1 MRSRTVQPVKRREQS
16 KNMRGKKKKNAI
28 GDTQPIKVSSH
39 TKPLRVSSDTQ
50 PIRIPSG
57 QRQTRSASYR
67 GRYQQAVSR
76 RRKEISVPKP
86 EAQLERK
93 VKKSKAV

>member
-1 MRSRTVQPVKRREQS
+1 MRQQNCTA
-16 KNMRGKKKKNAI
+16 GKTAGTELKICGGRKQKNAI

-50 PIRIPSG
+50 PIRIPSWAKAG
-57 QRQTRSASYR
+57 QVSASYR

-76 RRKEISVPKP
+76 RRKEISGTKTRG
-86 EAQLERK
+86 A
-93 VKKSKAV
+93 A